1 MLTKFFHDPIQLAA
15 AQAAVAG
22 SMAVAVVFVAKLGN
36 IHMEREVIVAL
47 LRSLVQVVAVGSVLL
62 LVFRSGLLI
71 GAVILVVMMVLA
83 ALTASRRA
91 REIPGVFRASLYG
104 IAVGAGT
111 TIILMTWAGVI
122 DTKLTALI
130 PVGSM
135 IIANGMNTTSLAL
148 ERFRREVEAH
158 SGIIETALALGAEP
172 KTTVA
177 PYTSA
182 AVKASLIPRVD
193 SLRSLGIIWIPGVMT
208 GMLLAGNQPVHA
220 ALYQFVIMAMIFSVS
235 GLSSLV
241 ATMQVSSRVFSEAGQ
256 LLMHG
261 EGSG

>member
-1 MLTKFFHDPIQLAA
+1 MLTKVFHDPVQLAA
-15 AQAAVAG
+15 AQALVAG
-22 SMAVAVVFVAKLGN
+22 VMALIVVFIARLGD
-36 IHMEREVIVAL
+36 IHMEKESIIAL
-47 LRSLVQVVAVGSVLL
+47 VRALVQVVAVGSVLL
-62 LVFRSGLLI
+62 LIFKGTVLV
-71 GAVILVVMMVLA
+71 GAVVLLVMMVLA
-83 ALTASRRA
+83 AQTASRRA
-91 REIPGVFRASLYG
+91 KGIPGAFQASLYG
-104 IAVGAGT
+104 IAIGAGV
-111 TIILMTWAGVI
+111 TIVLMTWAGVI

-148 ERFRREVEAH
+148 ERFRREVESH
-158 SGIIETALALGAEP
+158 VGLVETALALGADP
-172 KTTVA
+172 KAIIA

-235 GLSSLV
+235 GLSALIAV
-241 ATMQVSSRVFSEAGQ
+241 LTARTKVFSDAEQ
-256 LLMHG
+256 LLMHP
-261 EGSG
+261 

>member
-1 MLTKFFHDPIQLAA
+1 MLTRIFHDPIQLAA

-22 SMAVAVVFVAKLGN
+22 LMAIAVVFVARLGN
-36 IHMEREVIVAL
+36 IRMEKEVIIAL
-47 LRSLVQVVAVGSVLL
+47 VRALIQVVAVGSILL
-62 LVFRSGLLI
+62 LIFKSTVIVGF
-71 GAVILVVMMVLA
+71 VILAIMMVLA

-91 REIPGVFRASLYG
+91 RQIPGVFQASLYG
-104 IAVGAGT
+104 IAIGAGT
-111 TIILMTWAGVI
+111 TIVLMTWAGVI
-122 DTKLTALI
+122 DTRLTALI

-135 IIANGMNTTSLAL
+135 IVANGMNTTSLAL
-148 ERFRREVEAH
+148 ERFRREIEAH
-158 SGIIETALALGAEP
+158 SGIIETALSLGAEP

-177 PYTSA
+177 PYMSE

-235 GLSSLV
+235 GLSSLL
-241 ATMQVSSRVFSEAGQ
+241 ATIFVSMKVFSPAEQ
-256 LLMHG
+256 LILHG
-261 EGSG
+261 EGN